1 MRGRPD
7 GRWAA
12 RHGRAGGTARPAVTV
27 VAGGGAGRGIGRLPL
42 PGELHTAPARAA
54 VGHAA
59 PVPVT
64 VPLPPSKCQ
73 ALFGHACYTA
83 ALLRHI
89 YGLDG
94 PLARRGIDGH
104 GATVA
109 LITAFHDPVLRHDLD
124 VFARQNGLP
133 APDLHVIW
141 VGHPATADP
150 ENFEQAISVQEGTL
164 DAEAV
169 LAMAPG
175 ARLDYIETQQDVG
188 LTPASF
194 SGAMDILGR
203 MLPRL
208 RPRVDAVSFSYGW
221 FEETT
226 RKPPGAGRAPAP

>member
-27 VAGGGAGRGIGRLPL
+27 VAGGGVGRGIGRLPL

-59 PVPVT
+59 
-64 VPLPPSKCQ
+64 
-73 ALFGHACYTA
+73 
-83 ALLRHI
+83 R
-89 YGLDG
+89 LDG

-104 GATVA
+104 GTAVA